1 MMTDQNTTNRYTPI
15 YRPAIRIA
23 PGEHVPATSSPAD
36 LPTDGA
42 AVSPDA
48 TDLGDA
54 LLRVMAER
62 TQLMDQVDSFDTLG
76 EFRKLDAVEQ
86 TLMRREA
93 AYRTSVA
100 VQIQLLERA
109 RQALAEEEL
118 PHSSRHLAE
127 LQSAFLSSMEGA
139 VRYESDWDDLL
150 RGATVYAA
158 HRVRAD
164 VQTSLRAYRALQRN
178 YAWRRF
184 RWAIWRHS
192 LWIVGLAAL
201 LAVIV
206 VAAPLRSALPILL
219 IATGVVLTW
228 LLSRTLLAG
237 FVERGLV
244 HQRRRYLRGWTRDL
258 SAMELRLRP
267 VMLLA
272 VMALEHEPIA
282 RQTRNLADAKTD
294 TH

>member
-1 MMTDQNTTNRYTPI
+1 MSQ
-15 YRPAIRIA
+15 
-23 PGEHVPATSSPAD
+23 E
-36 LPTDGA
+36 
-42 AVSPDA
+42 AV
-48 TDLGDA
+48 DLGDA
-54 LLRVMAER
+54 LLRVMTER

-118 PHSSRHLAE
+118 SHSSHHLAE

-158 HRVRAD
+158 HRVRTD
-164 VQTSLRAYRALQRN
+164 VQTSLRAYRALQRS

-184 RWAIWRHS
+184 RWAIWRHA
-192 LWIVGLAAL
+192 LWIVVLVTL
-201 LAVIV
+201 LAVIA

-219 IATGVVLTW
+219 ITTGIALTW

-272 VMALEHEPIA
+272 VMALEHEPIT
-282 RQTRNLADAKTD
+282 RQSRNLADTTSD
-294 TH
+294 TR